1 MSRWPLLA
9 CIDGTLSATLERLGD
24 HSDAGQAV
32 GVEMVESN
40 RRAEAVKP

>member
-9 CIDGTLSATLERLGD
+9 CIDGTLSATFERLGD
-24 HSDAGQAV
+24 HSHAGQAV
-32 GVEMVESN
+32 GAEMVESN